1 VFLILFWT
9 YNKFDVIK
17 TISTYLVI
25 NISDP
30 IRSSQ
35 LDPSDYFL
43 FIVFSVWIYLINQH
57 VVWDW
62 VITNY
67 RKSKFI
73 SNEYTRGKNFSSNYI
88 FFFLNLN
95 FHIKKKTKNKKE
107 KKEKDRIMLS
117 SYLNLLFLY
126 CANFVSDFIFFTYFL
141 LILIVM

>member
-1 VFLILFWT
+1 MFLILFWT

-30 IRSSQ
+30 ILSSQ

-95 FHIKKKTKNKKE
+95 FHIKKNEKQKGKE
-107 KKEKDRIMLS
+107 RKG
-117 SYLNLLFLY
+117 
-126 CANFVSDFIFFTYFL
+126 SDNVEFL
-141 LILIVM
+141 LKLIIFILC